1 MNRFYTLLYLFFVL
15 TSGLQAQFVQG
26 DDPLGRPYHPTVGVL
41 KHEAAPGVPTKVAE
55 LISIAFFNGLQN
67 TGGAF
72 PPYGIVNKDQLS
84 DAVRLLKK
92 GSSIEDLRKSRFWDD
107 MVGVQYLLRLDV
119 NSFEMNV
126 TEDSVYDEKNKFVRV
141 DRHSVASANLT
152 ARLVDVATSK
162 VLMFNNFDVNGST
175 KGYAEYKTQTDSARA
190 LIQLNKQVRGA
201 ANGMIHGTVAG
212 AALLTSIHQENK
224 GKAEAVIL
232 NNAPITAPI
241 REDGLQVYAVLKTYQ
256 VGDQTF
262 RDAEKVGQIKKGKN
276 YQASLR
282 NFDVR
287 KGAKKIA
294 DFFATGIPLICT
306 TGSFPLGPFRPSEA
320 RGSLTLQDF
329 KNTGAAPDKVLR
341 ILQDVLSE
349 TAASRPL
356 LLDIVDRDIYDLIQK
371 ERELQQKTL
380 SDATQ
385 AGISFGSSFYLNID
399 LLGFKKSSV
408 LVYKSVTEEKPS
420 VAAST
425 PQPAKTQPAS
435 PSNNTGSTVAPPKT
449 DKTRSGTTLATAPN
463 TNPTTPAKSATVEK
477 ITRSIPDKYEAKA
490 DVKLKVSLVSVKTG
504 ELTFAN
510 TYSLFGQGSIPYNK
524 DKSDQKRCEEMAFR
538 NLASLVSARVWPD
551 VQKSLTP
558 RFHLLE
564 VLETTK
570 NGAETVLISGGQR
583 AGFSDDLLV
592 EVVEVT
598 QEDVDGVKMDR
609 ELVIAELKITTLR
622 PETSVCKV
630 KSGGKELPNKITDKS
645 RVYCRIK

>member
-1 MNRFYTLLYLFFVL
+1 MNRFYTLLYFFFVL

-26 DDPLGRPYHPTVGVL
+26 DDPLGRPYHPMVGVL

-55 LISIAFFNGLQN
+55 LISIAYFTGLKN
-67 TGGAF
+67 PGGVT

-84 DAVRLLKK
+84 DAVRRLKK

-126 TEDSVYDEKNKFVRV
+126 EEDSVYDEKNKFIRV
-141 DRHSVASANLT
+141 DRHSVASSNLT

-175 KGYAEYKTQTDSARA
+175 KGYTEYKTQTDSARA

-212 AALLTSIHQENK
+212 AALLTSLHEEHK

-232 NNAPITAPI
+232 NNAPITAPA

-262 RDAEKVGQIKKGKN
+262 RDAEKVGQINKGKN
-276 YQASLR
+276 YQVSLR

-287 KGAKKIA
+287 KGEKKIA
-294 DFFATGIPLICT
+294 EFFAAGIPLICT
-306 TGSFPLGPFRPSEA
+306 TGSFPIGPFRPSEA

-380 SDATQ
+380 SDATE
-385 AGISFGSSFYLNID
+385 AGISVGSSFYLNID
-399 LLGFKKSSV
+399 LLGFKKTSV

-420 VAAST
+420 VAAT
-425 PQPAKTQPAS
+425 TAQPVQTQPAN
-435 PSNNTGSTVAPPKT
+435 PANNTGSTATPLKT
-449 DKTRSGTTLATAPN
+449 DKTRAGTTVAPAPN
-463 TNPTTPAKSATVEK
+463 TTTPAKSPKVEK
-477 ITRSIPDKYEAKA
+477 ITRSFPDKYEARA

-510 TYSLFGQGSIPYNK
+510 TYSLFGEGSIPYNK
-524 DKSDQKRCEEMAFR
+524 VKSDQKRCEEMAFR
-538 NLASLVSARVWPD
+538 NLASLVSARVWAD
-551 VQKSLTP
+551 VQKSITP

-564 VLETTK
+564 ILETTK

-583 AGFSDDLLV
+583 AGFSDDMLV